1 MTQINIFITMKR
13 LSLLDPRSGAASSG
27 VVTETWEVFV

>member
-13 LSLLDPRSGAASSG
+13 LSLLDPRSGASSG